1 MFTRPTSLLRRL
13 PLAAL
18 CVAVALGLATPSG
31 FADARAETPLA
42 DIDRATIETI
52 VREYLME
59 HPEIIGEALTALQ
72 QREEL
77 AEQERQRQAVVAL
90 NDQIYDPSAPFMGNP
105 DGDVTL
111 VEFFD
116 YQCGYCKRVLDT
128 VFEATESDPGL
139 RVVFKEFPILGPVSV
154 VAAQASLASRNQG
167 LYTEFHHALM
177 AYRGQLS
184 EEAIYTVAAEIGLD
198 VGQLR
203 EDMKAPEIRDEIA
216 ENRRLAGQIGIRGTP
231 AFVIGDTVAP
241 GAQSLQALQ
250 SLIEKARAS

>member
-1 MFTRPTSLLRRL
+1 MLTRTTALLCRA
-13 PLAAL
+13 PIAAFCLAA
-18 CVAVALGLATPSG
+18 ALGLSALSG
-31 FADARAETPLA
+31 MADARAETPIA
-42 DIDRATIETI
+42 DADRAAIETI
-52 VREYLME
+52 VRDYLME
-59 HPEIIGEALTALQ
+59 HPEIIAEALTALQ

-77 AEQERQRQAVVAL
+77 AEQERQRQAVVAMH
-90 NDQIYDPSAPFMGNP
+90 DQIYAADAPFMGNP

-177 AYRGQLS
+177 GYRGQLT
-184 EEAIYTVAAEIGLD
+184 EEVIYTVAAEVGLD
-198 VGQLR
+198 VARLR
-203 EDMKAPEIRDEIA
+203 EDMKAPEIQNEIA

-231 AFVIGDTVAP
+231 AFVIGDTVVP
-241 GAQSLQALQ
+241 GAQSLEALQALV
-250 SLIEKARAS
+250 EKARAS

>member
-1 MFTRPTSLLRRL
+1 MLTRPTALLRRV
-13 PLAAL
+13 PLTAL
-18 CVAVALGLATPSG
+18 CLAGVLGLATPSG

-42 DIDRATIETI
+42 EADRATIEAI
-52 VREYLME
+52 VRDYLLE
-59 HPEIIGEALTALQ
+59 NPEIIAEALTALQ

-90 NDQIYDPSAPFMGNP
+90 NDQIYDPDAPFMGNP

-139 RVVFKEFPILGPVSV
+139 RVVFKEFPILGPISV
-154 VAAQASLASRNQG
+154 VAAQASLASRDQG
-167 LYTEFHHALM
+167 LYPEFHHALM
-177 AYRGQLS
+177 GYRGQLT
-184 EEAIYTVAAEIGLD
+184 EEAIFTVAAEVGLD
-198 VGQLR
+198 VARLR
-203 EDMKAPEIRDEIA
+203 QDMKSPEIRDEIN
-216 ENRRLAGQIGIRGTP
+216 ENRRLASQIGIRGTP

-241 GAQSLQALQ
+241 GAQSLEALQ
-250 SLIEKARAS
+250 ILVESARAS